1 MTASGKTYYTNFL
14 TMLSGNTLSQV
25 IPFLIAPVLA
35 RIFTPEEFAVQAN
48 FLAIVGVIGIV
59 ATGRLE
65 LAIPLPKEKKEA
77 QDIVFTGLSITILL
91 GLLSV
96 LLAVFSFQISQLYGD
111 QRLAGYLWLAP
122 LGVISYGLLGLT
134 TNWSLRNEKFKNI
147 SISKVGQSI
156 VNNGLAAAL
165 GFWGWG
171 INGLIVAWLLSQYVN
186 VLILLIGVR
195 RDKTYTTFSLL
206 TIKRTLKKYKDFPL
220 INSLHAFSDIFIT
233 QFLFFW
239 VISDCFGLRELGL
252 FAMMHKYVKAPIVL
266 VSSSVSQLFYV
277 EAGKAINEKRSV
289 LPIFKRTI
297 KTSLLFAIPFT
308 VVLLIFAP
316 LIFQWYLGDTWQQ
329 AGVYA
334 RCLAPSLLLYFMLSP
349 VSGIPILFNQ
359 QRKAFV
365 ISVIGNLVSVIGLVL
380 AFLFGADFEYALWC
394 YAGGFSLFYVVLLR
408 WYYSILVKHAHTH

>member
-1 MTASGKTYYTNFL
+1 MAANNRSYYGNFL
-14 TMLSGNTLSQV
+14 TMLSGNTVSQV

-35 RIFTPEEFAVQAN
+35 RIFTPEEFAIQAN

-77 QDIVFTGLSITILL
+77 QAIVFTGLSITALL
-91 GLLSV
+91 GVLSL

-111 QRLAGYLWLAP
+111 QQLAGYLWLAP

-134 TNWSLRNEKFKNI
+134 TNWNLRNERFHAI

-171 INGLIVAWLLSQYVN
+171 IDGLLVAWLLSQYVN
-186 VLILLIGVR
+186 ILILLVGVR
-195 RDKTYTTFSLL
+195 PDKTYADYSVL
-206 TIKRTLKKYKDFPL
+206 TIKSTLKKYKDFPL
-220 INSLHAFSDIFIT
+220 INSLHAFSDMFIT
-233 QFLFFW
+233 QFLLFW
-239 VISDCFGLRELGL
+239 VISDFFGLKELGL

-277 EAGKAINEKRSV
+277 EAGKAINENRSV
-289 LPIFKRTI
+289 IPVFKRTLR
-297 KTSLLFAIPFT
+297 TSLMFAIPFT
-308 VVLLIFAP
+308 LVLLVFAP
-316 LIFQWYLGDTWQQ
+316 IIFTWYLGQTWEH

-334 RCLAPSLLLYFMLSP
+334 RCLAPSLLLYFLLSP

-359 QRKAFV
+359 QKTAFV
-365 ISVIGNLVSVIGLVL
+365 ISVMGNLLAVVGLVI
-380 AFLFGADFEYALWC
+380 AHYFGTRFETALWI
-394 YAGGFSLFYVVLLR
+394 YGAGFSLFYIVLLR
-408 WYYSILVKHAHTH
+408 WYYSIISKHAGTH